1 MKLPHASN
9 GGTGRDKWQFTFVI
23 TDPEGKDAVDGLIYS
38 PSKSM
43 DDSSQEL
50 AVYVDSLFRY
60 VAENFRTEVGYY
72 DEALARPLKS
82 KLEEVYASLGVSMSE
97 AERREQK
104 EDLQNLLGSL
114 KNQMQQAEI
123 NQPVAS
129 TDVEE
134 VWYVLSTPLRGNRYP
149 SSQGAGKDLVGET
162 GAGKSSTWKFVCE
175 KTEPIIL

>member
-1 MKLPHASN
+1 MTVL
-9 GGTGRDKWQFTFVI
+9 R
-23 TDPEGKDAVDGLIYS
+23 
-38 PSKSM
+38 
-43 DDSSQEL
+43 
-50 AVYVDSLFRY
+50 YVDSLFRY
-60 VAENFRTEVGYY
+60 VAENFKTEVGYY

-82 KLEEVYASLGVSMSE
+82 KLEEVYASLGESMSE
-97 AERREQK
+97 TERMEQK

-114 KNQMQQAEI
+114 KNQIQQAEI

-162 GAGKSSTWKFVCE
+162 GAGKSSTWKFVLRKDGTYNIVNAADGGFVSPVATE
-175 KTEPIIL
+175 NSPLKMSATEPDKG